1 MDFRQLEIFVTLST
15 ELHFAQTAKRCFMT
29 PSALT
34 RSIQR
39 LEEEI
44 GCNLLE
50 RNNRRVELTA
60 AGKSFV
66 EFAQSVLQQWS
77 QTQAMLQVQEA
88 MLTGKLKMYGSVTAT
103 YSVLS
108 QLLAEFRKV
117 YPHVELQ
124 LHTGDQADAIHRVLT
139 GVDDIGIAALPDDL
153 SSALLF
159 KTLTFSPLRFIMP
172 AHSVFIAEQVSEL
185 RSAKQDV
192 LDVAS
197 LPMIVSEQGL
207 ARERLNQWVK
217 ARHQQLNIYA
227 EVSGHEAIVSMVAL
241 GFGIGLVPEIVIQH
255 SALAD
260 KIKIIEDAP
269 SLQAFQIGLC
279 VLKSKLEH
287 PVVKAFW
294 DVADP
299 SIFKGVL

>member
-1 MDFRQLEIFVTLST
+1 MDFRQLETFIALAN

-39 LEEEI
+39 LEEEM
-44 GCNLLE
+44 GYDLLI
-50 RNNRRVELTA
+50 RNNRRVELTV
-60 AGKSFV
+60 AGKV
-66 EFAQSVLQQWS
+66 FAQFAEDVLLQWS
-77 QTQAMLQVQEA
+77 KTQALMQVQEA
-88 MLTGKLKMYGSVTAT
+88 TLLGKLKVYGSVTAT

-108 QLLAEFRKV
+108 QLLTEFRKV
-117 YPHVELQ
+117 YPKVELQ
-124 LHTGDQADAIHRVLT
+124 LHTGDYADAIYRVQS
-139 GVDDIGIAALPDDL
+139 GIEDIGIAALPDDL

-172 AHSVFIAEQVSEL
+172 AHSVAIAEQLADIRAEKHDVVDVS
-185 RSAKQDV
+185 K
-192 LDVAS
+192 
-197 LPMIVSEQGL
+197 LPIIVSEQGL
-207 ARERLNQWVK
+207 ARERFNQWLA
-217 ARHQQLNIYA
+217 ARQLTPNIYA

-260 KIKIIEDAP
+260 KIRVIDDAP
-269 SLQAFQIGLC
+269 ELQAFQIGLC

-287 PVVKAFW
+287 PVVRAFW